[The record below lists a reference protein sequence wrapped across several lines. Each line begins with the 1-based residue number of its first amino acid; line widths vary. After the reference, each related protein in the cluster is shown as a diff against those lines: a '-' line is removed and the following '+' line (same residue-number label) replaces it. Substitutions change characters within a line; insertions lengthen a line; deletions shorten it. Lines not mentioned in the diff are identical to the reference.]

1 MCYDKTKFVKT
12 NDLLMC
18 LGEEFFGQG
27 LSDESI
33 LKKVWRE
40 YKVRDWAEHGFYK
53 VDGIVY
59 DLESELEEFRQVA
72 SPAVFN
78 RACELSGRL

>member
-1 MCYDKTKFVKT
+1 MAYTREEFINTD
-12 NDLLMC
+12 DLLQV
-18 LGEEFFGQG
+18 LGEEYFDEG
-27 LSDESI
+27 LDDETI

-53 VDGIVY
+53 VDNVVY
-59 DLESELEEFRQVA
+59 DMECELDEFRQAV

-78 RACELSGRL
+78 RACKLSGRI